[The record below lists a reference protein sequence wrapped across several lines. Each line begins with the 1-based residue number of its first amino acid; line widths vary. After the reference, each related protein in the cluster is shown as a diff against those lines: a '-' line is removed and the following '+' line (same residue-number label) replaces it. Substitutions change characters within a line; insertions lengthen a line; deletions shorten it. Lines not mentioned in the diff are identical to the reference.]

1 MRCRSPLSNVT
12 QRHNNH
18 GNGNVFEKLYE
29 EVCFCFIKNRKRRL
43 IREERW
49 WSTSRE
55 EVRNRNKDHN
65 VRLVRILKQRLGLSM
80 IV

>member
-29 EVCFCFIKNRKRRL
+29 EVCFCFIKNRKRKL
-43 IREERW
+43 IREER
-49 WSTSRE
+49 
-55 EVRNRNKDHN
+55 
-65 VRLVRILKQRLGLSM
+65 
-80 IV
+80 